1 MEKLYKIF
9 LKWGLTERFLVA
21 IIRFTTKEVMQL
33 NVMQTASTLTLYT
46 IVIVAVVQDFKSM
59 KISNRLI
66 LTGLLLSL
74 AFGFLTYGMSQ
85 IPYILLNISF
95 PVIILYLFY
104 LLGALGAGDI
114 KLFSIIGGFT
124 NLKTLTSCMVA
135 AFIAGA
141 VIGIIKMLY
150 NHNLQFSLFKGQ
162 QFVKGLFLGNVSSYR
177 ETMAEE
183 RNLMHFS
190 PAILFGLLAAM
201 GWEYIC

>member
-1 MEKLYKIF
+1 M
-9 LKWGLTERFLVA
+9 
-21 IIRFTTKEVMQL
+21 

-46 IVIVAVVQDFKSM
+46 ITIVAVVQDFKSM

-74 AFGFLTYGMSQ
+74 AFGFILNGVSR

-95 PVIILYLFY
+95 PVIVLYLLY
-104 LLGALGAGDI
+104 LLGVLGAGDI
-114 KLFSIIGGFT
+114 KLFSVIGGFT
-124 NLKTLTSCMVA
+124 NLKMLTNCMVA

-141 VIGIIKMLY
+141 VIGIIKML
-150 NHNLQFSLFKGQ
+150 HNRNLRFSLFKGQ
-162 QFVKGLFLGNVSSYR
+162 QYVKGLFLGNVSSYR

-190 PAILFGLLAAM
+190 LAILIGLLAAT
-201 GWEYIC
+201 GWEYVR